1 MIECYNIPF
10 VEIIG
15 LVLTLIY
22 MYLEIKQDWKMWIVG
37 ILSSMIYIY
46 VFFVAKLYAEVG
58 INVYYMLMGFYGIF
72 LWLVKKNKTSSIKKN
87 NRSIDKKMTLMLSIF
102 TTAMTGLIY
111 YILKNYTD
119 SPLPFWDALI
129 AALSI
134 TATWMLA
141 NKIIE
146 HWFLW
151 IAVNFGMV
159 AITIATEIYITS
171 ALYLIYG
178 FVSIYGYY
186 EWLKLVKQEK

>member
-119 SPLPFWDALI
+119 SPLPFWDAMI